1 MSEGL
6 PGIGIC
12 SGRRW
17 ELEEPCLRLRPLD
30 AHRLARRLGKISGG
44 PNSIYD
50 SFMRKVMWLHTVGA
64 PASREFRMGVE
75 KFVVDEPDRPW
86 DEEDGIEG
94 GFLYFFLWE
103 PSQESPRFRKTEVY
117 DLGAGVGVIQECGT
131 GLDIEIPD
139 MTSGSEHSGELWA
152 YYRERELEPS
162 QLEFLAS
169 GALRRLG
176 WRVSGL
182 SLDVHELPI
191 VNRMRLAHELLDFRS
206 HLVSMKLDERPDDET
221 ELFWSVVE
229 RAEAELGLSVRGHV
243 GKGLQSR
250 AGFMERLLWVVDD
263 VIPGELGDGSPHWKF
278 YGQKI
283 AERRELKAMVRDID
297 SACRS
302 MLGASWFLDEFQLIA
317 VAEAPSAVDDQRLAL
332 EAVIEAAPIAHYA
345 SRNRA
350 IERRWCH
357 PARGG
362 DDSEPSW
369 SGHVLDGDWM
379 KPLPRECDADLL
391 DRFLVAVAT
400 MSRVGSDGPD
410 GIDEWLRNIE
420 ASTRDTAWWRLSS
433 GLADSVAG
441 EGGSFEELT
450 VYRDLFVAAWSYAED
465 DDLDS
470 RSEAAV
476 DAVGAILE
484 IAGQMPGTAASTL
497 RWTRIGLGVDAVAI
511 ILQAQEIET
520 VEDAGLTLVDVGL
533 LARQIAT
540 SMSSTATGAAK
551 GITGRVFGSLTRF
564 NVIVALGLMCIDII
578 RKRSPWWNR
587 MEAARDW
594 ASTLPRPDEI
604 RSGVSLLGAA
614 QVGALLLFD
623 AKLHVERSPSTKA
636 GEEEV
641 GLRWTLVPTS
651 PIPFDLV
658 FEIEELEVR
667 VGIRPYGRA
676 IPPGADRASFETR
689 NPVFGPWRKAGRHRM
704 EISERPYAVFK
715 DLHHDV
721 PEWDGARSPDYAIS
735 YRGVVRATVRGTRAR
750 AGGPSV
756 AIPVRGS
763 AMSI

>member
-1 MSEGL
+1 MPEGV

-30 AHRLARRLGKISGG
+30 AHRLARRLGQIRYGA
-44 PNSIYD
+44 NSMDI
-50 SFMRKVMWLHTVGA
+50 FMRKVTSRHPLGA
-64 PASREFRMGVE
+64 PALRRYRSYGDV
-75 KFVVDEPDRPW
+75 FVVEEPDRPW
-86 DEEDGIEG
+86 DEENDLEG
-94 GFLYFFLWE
+94 GFLYFFLWDPRKE
-103 PSQESPRFRKTEVY
+103 SQKFDWTEVY
-117 DLGAGVGVIQECGT
+117 DLGTGVGVIHECGT
-131 GLDIEIPD
+131 ALDVEIPHI
-139 MTSGSEHSGELWA
+139 TSDSEHSGELWA
-152 YYRERELEPS
+152 YYRERKLEPL

-169 GALRRLG
+169 GALSRLG
-176 WRVSGL
+176 WKVSGL

-191 VNRMRLAHELLDFRS
+191 VNRMRLAHELGEFRS
-206 HLVSMKLDERPDDET
+206 HKVSMAMDKRPDGET

-229 RAEAELGLSVRGHV
+229 RAEAEFGLSVRGHV
-243 GKGLQSR
+243 GKGLESR
-250 AGFMERLLWVVDD
+250 AGVLDRLWWLVDD
-263 VIPGELGDGSPHWKF
+263 VIPGEQGDDSPYWGF
-278 YGQKI
+278 YRQKI
-283 AERRELKAMVRDID
+283 AEGKELKATVANID

-302 MLGASWFLDEFQLIA
+302 TLDASWFLDEFQLIA
-317 VAEAPSAVDDQRLAL
+317 MAEAASAVDEQRLAL

-357 PARGG
+357 PARGR

-369 SGHVLDGDWM
+369 SSRVVGGDWM

-470 RSEAAV
+470 RREAAV

-533 LARQIAT
+533 LARQIAS

-551 GITGRVFGSLTRF
+551 GITGRMFGSLTRF
-564 NVIVALGLMCIDII
+564 NVIVAIALMCIDII
-578 RKRSPWWNR
+578 RKRSRWWNR

-594 ASTLPRPDEI
+594 ASTLPRRDEI
-604 RSGVSLLGAA
+604 RDGVSLLAAA
-614 QVGALLLFD
+614 QVGVLLLFD
-623 AKLHVERSPSTKA
+623 AKLHVERIPSSKA
-636 GEEEV
+636 GEREV

-651 PIPFDLV
+651 PIPFDLD

-667 VGIRPYGRA
+667 VGIRPYGQA
-676 IPPGADRASFETR
+676 IPPGADRAIFETLF
-689 NPVFGPWRKAGRHRM
+689 PVFGPWRKAGRHRM
-704 EISERPYAVFK
+704 EISERPYRIFK
-715 DLHHDV
+715 DLHHAV
-721 PEWDGARSPDYAIS
+721 PEWDGTRSPDYTVS

-763 AMSI
+763 EMSI